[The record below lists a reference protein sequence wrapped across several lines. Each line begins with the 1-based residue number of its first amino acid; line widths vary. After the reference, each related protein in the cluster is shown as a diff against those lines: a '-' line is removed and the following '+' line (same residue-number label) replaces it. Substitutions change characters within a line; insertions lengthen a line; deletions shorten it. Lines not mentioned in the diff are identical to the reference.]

1 MPNRKQPAISC
12 DLVTKKPEFTLE
24 DLCQIS
30 GLHIEKVTAY
40 VEEGVVVPQ
49 GLKMEH
55 WRFSRLHLIE
65 VRRASR
71 LESDLGLNPAG
82 IALAIDL
89 AAQIKKLKMRLKHLE
104 QDNL

>member
-1 MPNRKQPAISC
+1 MPDRKQSAISC
-12 DLVTKKPEFTLE
+12 AVVTKKPEFTLE
-24 DLCQIS
+24 DLCQVS
-30 GLHIEKVTAY
+30 GLDVEKITAY

-49 GLKMEH
+49 GLKIEH

-71 LESDLGLNPAG
+71 LENDLGLNPAG
-82 IALAIDL
+82 IALALDL
-89 AAQIKKLKMRLKHLE
+89 AAQIKNLKMRLKHLE